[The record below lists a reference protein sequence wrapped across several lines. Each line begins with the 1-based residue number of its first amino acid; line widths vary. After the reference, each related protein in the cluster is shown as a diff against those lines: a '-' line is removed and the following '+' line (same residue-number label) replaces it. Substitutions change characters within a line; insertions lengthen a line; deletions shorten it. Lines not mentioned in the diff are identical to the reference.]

1 MAQKSG
7 KTITTFLLDGS
18 PNGLKTV
25 FISNKLCK
33 ALVIP
38 RVQFADLEKREEAH
52 QPALYFLLN
61 ETDEKLYIGETENF
75 LNRAKD
81 HQSTKNFWDKAII
94 FVSKDKDLTKSA
106 IKYLEYLSLHQARA
120 NTRYNLDENKTLPKP
135 THLPEHQI
143 ATVEE
148 FFEDVKT
155 LTAFLGIPIFDQHKQ
170 KESPVFYCNAGGA
183 KASGFYDAN
192 GFTVLKGSIVVGA
205 NAKTCPA
212 PEKRQDLLERF
223 TIKIEDNLFQVK
235 NDLLFS
241 SPSAASVFCTG
252 ASTNGWILWK
262 TKENKTLDEVMRKS
276 LTNTLENETCKN

>member
-1 MAQKSG
+1 MAPKSG
-7 KTITTFLLDGS
+7 KTITTFLIDGS

-38 RVQFADLEKREEAH
+38 RVQFADLETREEAH

-81 HQSTKNFWDKAII
+81 HQSTKVFWDKAII
-94 FVSKDKDLTKSA
+94 FVSKDKDLTKSD

-148 FFEDVKT
+148 FFENVKI
-155 LTAFLGIPIFDQHKQ
+155 LTAFLGIPIFDQHDHK
-170 KESPVFYCNAGGA
+170 KTPTFYCNARGA
-183 KASGFYDAN
+183 KATGYYDSN
-192 GFTVLKGSIVVGA
+192 GFTVQKGSIVA
-205 NAKTCPA
+205 NKNAKTCPA
-212 PEKRQDLLERF
+212 PEKRQALLERAS
-223 TIKIEDNLFQVK
+223 IKGKDNIVHLK
-235 NDLLFS
+235 EDLLFS
-241 SPSAASVFCTG
+241 SPSAASAFCTG

-262 TKENKTLDEVMRKS
+262 TKENQTLDDVVRKQ
-276 LTNTLENETCKN
+276 